1 VAAMRALGALLLL
14 LLPASAP
21 TVVAKIRT
29 DLHPCGAA
37 AGLGS
42 VWVAAYDSGRL
53 LRLNTQT
60 NRVVQRIQVAPGI
73 CPVAVAGRFV
83 WVASDKTDVIY
94 RVNPQRGRVVSRLRT
109 SHWPAHLAVAAGS
122 LWVSSY
128 EHGHVV
134 QISLKTNRMTRLY
147 KFNGNPSGLAGTP
160 GALWVSFGRT
170 GTSLA
175 RIDLATQQF
184 RRVPIGHAGA
194 GFLTAVGG
202 SLWTTTADGYAVR
215 VDPRTRRVVASF
227 RIRGTPAGIAAAPD
241 GLIWV
246 AEKENDTITRI
257 DPISN
262 KLIDVTPAGNGAL
275 SIVRAA
281 GDMWVTNFAGTDVW
295 RFDAG

>member
-1 VAAMRALGALLLL
+1 MRAFGVLLLL
-14 LLPASAP
+14 LVPASGP
-21 TVVAKIRT
+21 SVVAKIRT

-53 LRLNTQT
+53 LRVSTET
-60 NRVVQRIQVAPGI
+60 NRVAQRIRVAPGI

-94 RVNPQRGRVVSRLRT
+94 RVDPRRARVVSRLHT
-109 SHWPAHLAVAAGS
+109 SHWPAHLAVVAGS

-128 EHGHVV
+128 EQGHVA
-134 QISLKTNRMTRLY
+134 QISLKTNRVTRVY
-147 KFNGNPSGLAGTP
+147 KLKGNPAGLAGTP
-160 GALWVSFGRT
+160 GAVWVSFGRT

-175 RIDLATQQF
+175 RIDLATRQIS
-184 RRVPIGHAGA
+184 RIPIGHPQA
-194 GFLTAVGG
+194 GFLVSLGG
-202 SLWTTTADGYAVR
+202 SLWTTTGDAYAVR
-215 VDPRTRRVVASF
+215 IDPKTRRVVASF

-246 AEKENDTITRI
+246 AEKEHDTITRI

-262 KLIDVTPAGNGAL
+262 KVVDVTPAGDGAL
-275 SIVRAA
+275 SVVSAA
-281 GDMWVTNFAGTDVW
+281 GDMWVTNYAGTDVW

>member
-1 VAAMRALGALLLL
+1 MRALGALLFL

-21 TVVAKIRT
+21 TVVAKIGT

-53 LRLNTQT
+53 LRINTET
-60 NRVVQRIQVAPGI
+60 NRIVQRVRVAPGI
-73 CPVAVAGRFV
+73 CPIAVAGRSV
-83 WVASDKTDVIY
+83 WVASDKTDMLY
-94 RVNPQRGRVVSRLRT
+94 RVDPRRGRVVTRLRLA
-109 SHWPAHLAVAAGS
+109 HWPAHLAVAGGS

-128 EHGHVV
+128 EHGQVMQV
-134 QISLKTNRMTRLY
+134 SLKTNRMTRVY
-147 KFNGNPSGLAGTP
+147 KFTGNPSGLAGTP
-160 GALWVSFGRT
+160 GALWVSFGRA

-175 RIDLATQQF
+175 RIDLATRQIS
-184 RRVPIGHAGA
+184 RAPIGHAGA
-194 GFLTAVGG
+194 GFLTALRG

-215 VDPRTRRVVASF
+215 IDPRTRRAITSF
-227 RIRGTPAGIAAAPD
+227 RIHGTPAGVAAAPD
-241 GLIWV
+241 GLVWV
-246 AEKENDTITRI
+246 AEKEHDTITRI

-262 KLIDVTPAGNGAL
+262 KIVDVTPAGNGAL

-281 GDMWVTNFAGTDVW
+281 GDMWVTNFAGTDLW